1 MNNWIKRVITT
12 LLVATQFVII
22 PAVSASSLEDIQSQK
37 KTVEIEINQV
47 QKDLNEKLAE
57 VSEITVALD
66 ELVHEIEEQEIS
78 INQTEEEIAEQEI
91 VVESRY
97 EHIAEQL
104 KAMQMSEINHN
115 LIIGLFQSESLSD
128 FINRLYTAS
137 VLTSANEEQLNEAH
151 LEQEKLNT
159 LKEELLVTKEELDSN
174 KAEIDEQK
182 NILDEKLAGLK
193 TTLTNNQNKL
203 NKLNTEEEAIKAA
216 AAAKIEAEAKAQAKT
231 QEGSSA
237 RNTTEAARSVSAS
250 SSTEQPKQVVSS
262 VQEDPTAQEDPSTQE
277 GTWMTFESTGYSTQ
291 QKGLSTHTAT
301 GINLL
306 VNPRVI
312 AVDPSQI
319 PLGSLVEV
327 QGMGVYV
334 AGDTGGAIKGR
345 IIDVHFSTVGQAM
358 NWGRRNVKIRVLN

>member
-37 KTVEIEINQV
+37 KTVEIELNQV

-66 ELVHEIEEQEIS
+66 ELVHEIEEQEIT
-78 INQTEEEIAEQEI
+78 INQTEEEITEQEL

-97 EHIAEQL
+97 DHTADQL

-151 LEQEKLNT
+151 IEQEKLNT
-159 LKEELLVTKEELDSN
+159 LKEELLVSKEELDNN
-174 KAEIDEQK
+174 KSEIDQQK
-182 NILDEKLAGLK
+182 KALDEKLAGLK
-193 TTLTNNQNKL
+193 TTLANNQNKL
-203 NKLNTEEEAIKAA
+203 NELNTKEEAIKAA
-216 AAAKIEAEAKAQAKT
+216 AAAKIEAKAQ
-231 QEGSSA
+231 ESSSA
-237 RNTTEAARSVSAS
+237 RNTAEVAKTVTASGSSNQSA
-250 SSTEQPKQVVSS
+250 PVVSS
-262 VQEDPTAQEDPSTQE
+262 AQEGS
-277 GTWMTFESTGYSTQ
+277 WMTFESTGYSTQ

-312 AVDPSQI
+312 AVDPRQI

>member
-1 MNNWIKRVITT
+1 MNNWIKRVFTT
-12 LLVATQFVII
+12 LLIATQFAVI

-37 KTVEIEINQV
+37 KIVEAELNQV

-66 ELVHEIEEQEIS
+66 KLTQEIEEQEEKIVK
-78 INQTEEEIAEQEI
+78 TEEEIVAQEL

-97 EHIAEQL
+97 EHTAEQL

-128 FINRLYTAS
+128 FVNRLYTAS
-137 VLTSANEEQLNEAH
+137 ILTSANDEKLNEAH
-151 LEQEKLNT
+151 LEQEKLNA
-159 LKEELLVTKEELDSN
+159 LNEELIATKEELDSN
-174 KAEIDEQK
+174 KSEVEQQK
-182 NILDEKLAGLK
+182 SMLDEKLAGLK
-193 TTLTNNQNKL
+193 GTLANNQNKL
-203 NKLNTEEEAIKAA
+203 NELNAEEEAIKAA
-216 AAAKIEAEAKAQAKT
+216 AAFAAKERERANSTPQVTKTVKASGSVNQPQQAEASVQEDSSTAEVSST
-231 QEGSSA
+231 QEGS
-237 RNTTEAARSVSAS
+237 
-250 SSTEQPKQVVSS
+250 
-262 VQEDPTAQEDPSTQE
+262 
-277 GTWMTFESTGYSTQ
+277 WMTFESTGYSTQ
-291 QKGLSTHTAT
+291 QAGLSTHTAT

-345 IIDVHFSTVGQAM
+345 IIDVHFPTVAQALS
-358 NWGRRNVKIRVLN
+358 WGRRSVKIRILN

>member
-12 LLVATQFVII
+12 LLVAAQFVII
-22 PAVSASSLEDIQSQK
+22 PAVSASSLEDIQKQK
-37 KTVEIEINQV
+37 NTVEAELNQV
-47 QKDLNEKLAE
+47 QRNIDDKLTE
-57 VSEITVALD
+57 VSEITAALD
-66 ELVHEIEEQEIS
+66 ELDQEIEEQEKTIV
-78 INQTEEEIAEQEI
+78 QTEEEIIAQELI
-91 VVESRY
+91 VESRY

-137 VLTSANEEQLNEAH
+137 VLTSANEEKLSEAN
-151 LEQEKLNT
+151 LEQEKLNL
-159 LKEELLVTKEELDSN
+159 LKEELLVSKEELDNN
-174 KAEIDEQK
+174 KAEVEQQK
-182 NILDEKLAGLK
+182 DVLDEKLADLK
-193 TTLTNNQNKL
+193 RTLADNQNKL
-203 NKLNTEEEAIKAA
+203 NELNTEEQAIKTA
-216 AAAKIEAEAKAQAKT
+216 AAAKERSRNSSEPQVTKAVKT
-231 QEGSSA
+231 SGSTNQSKPVA
-237 RNTTEAARSVSAS
+237 
-250 SSTEQPKQVVSS
+250 SSTEEDSS
-262 VQEDPTAQEDPSTQE
+262 VQETSSAQESS
-277 GTWMTFESTGYSTQ
+277 WMTFESTGYSTQ

-306 VNPRVI
+306 ANPRVI

-345 IIDVHFSTVGQAM
+345 IIDVHFPTVAQAM
-358 NWGRRNVKIRVLN
+358 SWGRRSVKIRILN

>member
-1 MNNWIKRVITT
+1 MNKWIKRVATT
-12 LLVATQFVII
+12 LLVAIQFVII

-37 KTVEIEINQV
+37 KTVETEINQV

-57 VSEITVALD
+57 ASEITVAMD
-66 ELVHEIEEQEIS
+66 ELVSEIEKQEVT
-78 INQTEEEIAEQEI
+78 INQTEEEIAAQEI
-91 VVESRY
+91 IVESRF
-97 EHIAEQL
+97 EHTAEQL
-104 KAMQMSEINHN
+104 KAMQMSEINQN
-115 LIIGLFQSESLSD
+115 LVIGLFQSESLSD
-128 FINRLYTAS
+128 FMNRLYTVS

-159 LKEELLVTKEELDSN
+159 LKEELLVSKEELDEKQS
-174 KAEIDEQK
+174 EIKEQK
-182 NILDEKLAGLK
+182 EALDEKLAGLK
-193 TTLTNNQNKL
+193 TTLANNQSKL
-203 NKLNTEEEAIKAA
+203 NELNTKESSL
-216 AAAKIEAEAKAQAKT
+216 KAQATVKVAKT
-231 QEGSSA
+231 AKTVTTSGNTKESQVAPTSNQSGS
-237 RNTTEAARSVSAS
+237 
-250 SSTEQPKQVVSS
+250 
-262 VQEDPTAQEDPSTQE
+262 
-277 GTWMTFESTGYSTQ
+277 WMTFESTGYSTQ

-312 AVDPSQI
+312 AVDPRQI

-345 IIDVHFSTVGQAM
+345 IIDVHFSTVRQAL